1 MSSTGYEGVIR
12 LAQEG
17 QWSKG
22 TILVDWLKVVRGCYK
37 EAESH
42 RGNRF
47 AGSWAFKRQET
58 GCFNNLRRLVVRYR
72 ILRKVDKTRRYTFY
86 VMPDIDGVA
95 RALRELGYL

>member
-42 RGNRF
+42 GGNRF
-47 AGSWAFKRQET
+47 AGSWVYKRQET
-58 GCFNNLRRLVVRYR
+58 GFFPGLRRLVRYG